1 MKHSSLR
8 SGRRAG
14 PRVLAAALRASCLG
28 AAVAAAASC
37 NTIDTQRV
45 PGPNMSLGDDIY
57 GVFCDRIGA
66 SSIPEDLTGASYNG
80 VCHPDA
86 TGKYADVVDVS
97 NLPPSKTAE
106 QQRARKLSVAKL
118 ERMAQRR
125 KDLIH
130 ALNAALPDVEIPDP
144 QNPTQKV
151 RLHDALM
158 SLAQAL
164 TPLYES
170 NPFDKNADP
179 LVPTQT
185 RAMARIFDA
194 FGAPGKCAQD
204 GKSCTWNADCGAGSV
219 CVSEPRDTLS
229 GIWARRGYRPF
240 QVGLGAVRPGLGY
253 PELRTLTKSTLSV
266 LGPGG
271 SASAELQQALTVAHQ
286 EMLTAAVVDAAKPDF
301 SVDPALGQPSRP
313 REDMEFVQALMLTEG
328 PAFQATA
335 AGTPMYVA
343 RRDRRGFVVPAGNT
357 PGLPGSVKAP
367 FVDLGNDGYAD
378 VDSFGRFIDAAG
390 TPLDLEPP
398 FGIPGTTTGSIDQFG
413 RSTSASAKYSYLDTS
428 QTLVG
433 GLTRHLLPLLDP
445 TVITTG
451 DPKAYEQEHEAVMYA
466 LAGSYVL
473 FGDREDATYDYQKE
487 GAKGGVVKY
496 RRFKAED
503 SPIPDLIHAAGQIL
517 ADPDSDA
524 LLGSLVDLMQ
534 NHEQTVARLMG
545 AALQIREISK
555 AHDTL
560 AAQGTEKKA
569 ELAYSVTLWDE
580 MADLVSDMAKHPGLL
595 ERLVKALADDVA
607 VTQYG
612 NSDHMGDAMSRFMSY
627 RDEMTYNPNGK
638 HWDGSQGGI
647 NGPAINL
654 TIGGGSI
661 QDPQTPVDRS
671 QAQTGKNASC
681 MQRSLRL
688 IHDSNGGP
696 ACNRAGAKV
705 AAKLGPLSVN
715 WPLVGSYT
723 ECELFQFDNL
733 TLFYLDSLL
742 PSAHPKRSFLKIK
755 ASGLNSIMAA
765 LGAVG
770 GDVNQMLQESSD
782 IEGLTQH
789 PSPQALNRLVW
800 FGASTQNYP
809 AMADADF
816 VNQGKQVDKFVSGTI
831 DPVSVA
837 TCPPDAMGAPTCSDN
852 AHTLRIQDGNT
863 IFLWERFGF
872 TKYLQPVVQ
881 AFAGVGCTPDLS
893 SCDTSNVEGEKL
905 LVRLFELL
913 HKHWPGPDHGSE
925 CVNDP
930 ASPDHCPESG
940 LNRYEPL
947 LAEAFLTDIIPAL
960 HEFSK
965 VAVDLSKVTVRRGPK
980 AGQTWTGAQV
990 LEKLTTVLFS
1000 KDYAASVGMKDRK
1013 GNAQTT
1019 WTDGSHKQQVTVY
1032 SLFADALHKMDTR
1045 WVDFCDCAKKSG
1057 ADQAT
1062 CQQNLNACLAD
1073 ADARKAQWKRARS
1086 LLVDEFLAVEGTG
1099 AGASFRNAT
1108 IAPTL
1113 LATMQLAREQVNA
1126 HCKDR
1131 EQTGGAPCT
1140 WASREL
1146 GQKLNDVM
1154 SRPLFAAIV
1163 DVQEK
1168 IRADEGARRQLE
1180 AFLQYALGSDPTAL
1194 QGMLSSI
1201 VDLLQV
1207 LVDDRTLTPILQAGA
1222 PGMSPDRDPAGAGA
1236 ASAGIQVLKAIVD
1249 DKYDPYHVMDHVLPL
1264 LVSPMDDGRG
1274 LAPIEI
1280 FMDVIAD
1287 VNRVDAADT
1296 GPMASDDY
1304 QGVMSTMTGF
1314 MTDQTRGLEQLYT
1327 IIQRRPKQ

>member
-8 SGRRAG
+8 TERGAGR
-14 PRVLAAALRASCLG
+14 RVLAAALRASCLG
-28 AAVAAAASC
+28 AAVAAVASC
-37 NTIDTQRV
+37 HALDTTRQ

-57 GVFCDRIGA
+57 GVFCDRVGA
-66 SSIPEDLTGASYNG
+66 SSIPEDLSGSSYNG
-80 VCHPDA
+80 ICHPDA
-86 TGKYADVVDVS
+86 SGQYGDAVDVS
-97 NLPPSKTAE
+97 VLPPAQTAE
-106 QQRARKLSVAKL
+106 QVRARKLSVAKL

-130 ALNAALPDVEIPDP
+130 ALNAALPDTEIADP
-144 QNPTQKV
+144 KNPGQKV

-158 SLAQAL
+158 SLAQGL

-170 NPFDKNADP
+170 NPFDKKADP
-179 LVPTQT
+179 LMPSQT
-185 RAMARIFDA
+185 RAMARLFDA
-194 FGAPGKCAQD
+194 FGAPGTCAQG
-204 GKSCTWNADCGAGSV
+204 GKACSWNADCGTSGV

-253 PELRTLTKSTLSV
+253 PELRTLTKSTLAV

-271 SASAELQQALTVAHQ
+271 SASSELQQALTVAHQ
-286 EMLTAAVVDAAKPDF
+286 ELLTAAVVDAAKAPLSID
-301 SVDPALGQPSRP
+301 DTLGQPSRP
-313 REDMEFVQALMLTEG
+313 REDMEFLQALMLTES
-328 PAFQATA
+328 PAFQATS

-357 PGLPGSVKAP
+357 PGVPGTVMAP

-378 VDSFGRFIDAAG
+378 VDSFGRFVDAAG
-390 TPLDLEPP
+390 VPLDLEPP

-413 RSTSASAKYSYLDTS
+413 RSTSASSRYSYLDTS

-451 DPKAYEQEHEAVMYA
+451 DPKPWEQEHEAVMYA
-466 LAGSYVL
+466 MAGAYAL
-473 FGDREDATYDYQKE
+473 FGDRADASYDYKQE
-487 GAKGGVVKY
+487 GAAGGVVSY

-503 SPIPDLIHAAGQIL
+503 SPIPDLVHAAGQVL

-524 LLGSLVDLMQ
+524 LLASLVDLLQ
-534 NHEQTVARLMG
+534 NHEPTVARLMG
-545 AALQIREISK
+545 AALDIREISK
-555 AHDTL
+555 KHDTL
-560 AAQGTEKKA
+560 AAQGTEKAA

-595 ERLVKALADDVA
+595 ERLIKALADDTA
-607 VTQYG
+607 VTQFG
-612 NSDHMGDAMSRFMSY
+612 NSDHMGDAMSRFLSY
-627 RDEMTYNPNGK
+627 RDEMTYNPYGR
-638 HWDGSQGGI
+638 HFDGSPGGI

-661 QDPQTPVDRS
+661 QDPQTPVDRG
-671 QAQTGKNASC
+671 QPQTGKNASC

-696 ACNRAGAKV
+696 ACNRDGAKV
-705 AAKLGPLSVN
+705 AASLFGTTVN

-755 ASGLNSIMAA
+755 ASGLNTLMSF
-765 LGAVG
+765 LGAAGASV
-770 GDVNQMLQESSD
+770 DDLLEQSAD
-782 IEGLTQH
+782 ITGLTQH

-809 AMADADF
+809 AMPDADF

-852 AHTLRIQDGNT
+852 AHTLRIQAGNT
-863 IFLWERFGF
+863 IVLWERFGF
-872 TKYLQPVVQ
+872 TQYLQPVVQ
-881 AFAGVGCTPDLS
+881 AFAGVACTPDLS
-893 SCDTSNVEGEKL
+893 SCDTNHFEGEKL
-905 LVRLFELL
+905 LVRLFDLL
-913 HKHWPGPDHGSE
+913 NKHWPGPDHGSE
-925 CVNDP
+925 CSSD
-930 ASPDHCPESG
+930 ATSADHCPGSG

-947 LAEAFLTDIIPAL
+947 LADAFLSDIIPAL

-965 VAVDLSKVTVRRGPK
+965 VATDLSKITVRRGPK

-1000 KDYAASVGMKDRK
+1000 KDYAAGVGMKDRK

-1019 WTDGSHKQQVTVY
+1019 WTDGSHPQQVTVY

-1045 WVDFCDCAKKSG
+1045 WVDFCDCTKKTG
-1057 ADQAT
+1057 ADQAS

-1086 LLVDEFLAVEGTG
+1086 LLVDEFLAVDG
-1099 AGASFRNAT
+1099 AGPGAAFHNPT
-1108 IAPTL
+1108 VTPTL
-1113 LATMQLAREQVNA
+1113 LATLGLAREQVNA
-1126 HCKDR
+1126 HCQDR

-1140 WASREL
+1140 WASHDL

-1154 SRPLFAAIV
+1154 SRPLFAALV
-1163 DVQEK
+1163 DVTEK

-1180 AFLQYALGSDPTAL
+1180 AFLQYALGGDPQAL

-1201 VDLLQV
+1201 ADLLQV
-1207 LVDDRTLTPILQAGA
+1207 LVDDKTLTPILKAGA
-1222 PGMSPDRDPAGAGA
+1222 PGMSPDADAAGAGA
-1236 ASAGIQVLKAIVD
+1236 ASLGIQMLKAVVD
-1249 DKYDPYHVMDHVLPL
+1249 DKVDPYHVMDHVLPL
-1264 LVSPMDDGRG
+1264 LVTPMDDGKG

-1296 GPMASDDY
+1296 GPMQNDDY
-1304 QGVMSTMTGF
+1304 QGVMTTMQGF
-1314 MTDQTRGLEQLYT
+1314 MTDKTRGLEQLYT